1 MNKYI
6 PEILKDKFQLFT
18 KYFYVCFYGLV
29 AICLSLSL
37 LSFNINDNSFLT
49 SSSEPTHNILG
60 PIGAYVSSFLFYTFG
75 LMSYGII
82 IFFLTFTLK
91 IFFNQRLNLLFLR
104 LLFFFISLILLPL
117 SLLEVAIELKFY
129 EGIYSWG
136 FFTHKIFNLHQVTYL
151 NYSLSFAGAILF
163 LYTQNILYFKMPRVK
178 LSKVFQY
185 EEVNLKKQTQ
195 KKEPVMLNRSMS
207 TTNAREDNDE
217 VNYSSN
223 APSNL
228 KQNKINKF
236 STPSLDI
243 LDSNEPIRNNKKKL
257 ENIEQSSG
265 LLEKVFADFNIEI
278 KVINVKLGP
287 VVTLFEILP
296 SAGTKINTIINLAG
310 DISRSMGVG
319 AVRIAQIYG
328 TQYLGVEVPNSQRE
342 TVTIKELLS
351 DINFKDTT
359 HKIPICIGKDISGNI
374 EVIDLS
380 KTPHLLVAGTTGSG
394 KSVFINTLLTS
405 ILYKF
410 SPKDLRLILIDPKML
425 ELSVYNDIAHLLT
438 PVVTEPKKAII
449 ALKWVCKEMERRYS
463 LMNEENTRSLEGY
476 NQKSLEKLP
485 FIVVFIDEMADLM
498 MTAGKEVEHYVQRL
512 AQMAR
517 ACGIHLVMATQ
528 RPSVDIITGS
538 IKANFPSRIS
548 FQVASKYD
556 SRTVLGEIGAEQL
569 LGNGDMLMSKNGAS
583 LIRYQSA
590 FISDNE
596 VNKLIKEI
604 KSSQEVNYL
613 KELDEIIKNNDESF
627 DTLSDEDEELI
638 TKSIDLIKS
647 TNKASTSFLQRNF
660 QIGYNKAARVM
671 EALEQRG
678 VVSSPNHTGKRD
690 ILINAEIN

>member
-1 MNKYI
+1 MKNNYI
-6 PEILKDKFQLFT
+6 PEIFKEKIYLSLK
-18 KYFYVCFYGLV
+18 YMYVFFLLL
-29 AICLSLSL
+29 LSILSL
-37 LSFNINDNSFLT
+37 LSLLTFDINDNSFLT
-49 SSSEPTHNILG
+49 STSNEAQNFMGDLG
-60 PIGAYVSSFLFYTFG
+60 SYYASFIFYTFG
-75 LMSYGII
+75 VLGYLVTL
-82 IFFLTFTLK
+82 FFLIYSILILLNRSPK
-91 IFFNQRLNLLFLR
+91 YIFIRLSL
-104 LLFFFISLILLPL
+104 FFISLVLIPQSLIYFDFNFIFIESIETWGVFANYLYNFYNFEYISYALSFLGLSIYLLSQNILTIFRFPRI
-117 SLLEVAIELKFY
+117 SF
-129 EGIYSWG
+129 G
-136 FFTHKIFNLHQVTYL
+136 KIFNRNVPTDSLDTKIKKDPFINNINIDSSQEINDLNEENENIISEKKSEYL
-151 NYSLSFAGAILF
+151 S
-163 LYTQNILYFKMPRVK
+163 
-178 LSKVFQY
+178 
-185 EEVNLKKQTQ
+185 
-195 KKEPVMLNRSMS
+195 
-207 TTNAREDNDE
+207 
-217 VNYSSN
+217 
-223 APSNL
+223 
-228 KQNKINKF
+228 
-236 STPSLDI
+236 PSLEI
-243 LDSNEPIRNNKKKL
+243 LDSNNALAKKKL
-257 ENIEQSSG
+257 DKENIKANSD
-265 LLEKVFADFNIEI
+265 LLERVFQDFNIEI
-278 KVINVKLGP
+278 QVINVKHGP

-296 SAGTKINTIINLAG
+296 AAGIKINTIINLAD

-328 TQYLGVEVPNSQRE
+328 TQYLGVEVPNDQRE
-342 TVTIKELLS
+342 TVTIKELL
-351 DINFKDTT
+351 INENFKNTSS
-359 HKIPICIGKDISGNI
+359 KIPICIGKDISGNI

-394 KSVFINTLLTS
+394 KSVFINTLLAS

-463 LMNEENTRSLEGY
+463 LMNEENTRNLEGY
-476 NQKSLEKLP
+476 NQKSIEKLP

-569 LGNGDMLMSKNGAS
+569 LGNGDMLMSKNGGNI
-583 LIRYQSA
+583 IRYQSA

-604 KSSQEVNYL
+604 KRSQKVQYL
-613 KELDEIIKNNDESF
+613 DELDQIIKNNDENF
-627 DTLSDEDEELI
+627 DSLSDEDEALI

-660 QIGYNKAARVM
+660 QVGYNKAARIM
-671 EALEQRG
+671 EALEHRG
-678 VVSSPNHTGKRD
+678 VVSAPNHAGKRD
-690 ILINAEIN
+690 ILINN

>member
-1 MNKYI
+1 MIPQTLILINFDVNFMKQIEDWGIIAKNLYLVHQISYI
-6 PEILKDKFQLFT
+6 S
-18 KYFYVCFYGLV
+18 Y
-29 AICLSLSL
+29 SLSL
-37 LSFNINDNSFLT
+37 
-49 SSSEPTHNILG
+49 
-60 PIGAYVSSFLFYTFG
+60 VG
-75 LMSYGII
+75 LI
-82 IFFLTFTLK
+82 
-91 IFFNQRLNLLFLR
+91 
-104 LLFFFISLILLPL
+104 LFFTCLNFHQLFKIPSFKIGNFLKAKENSSKISK
-117 SLLEVAIELKFY
+117 S
-129 EGIYSWG
+129 
-136 FFTHKIFNLHQVTYL
+136 
-151 NYSLSFAGAILF
+151 
-163 LYTQNILYFKMPRVK
+163 
-178 LSKVFQY
+178 
-185 EEVNLKKQTQ
+185 
-195 KKEPVMLNRSMS
+195 KKEPIISKIPESIIEN
-207 TTNAREDNDE
+207 TNSKIHAIEKNF
-217 VNYSSN
+217 SS
-223 APSNL
+223 
-228 KQNKINKF
+228 
-236 STPSLDI
+236 PSLDI
-243 LDSNEPIRNNKKKL
+243 LENEKINSNRKL
-257 ENIEQSSG
+257 EKENIKENSS
-265 LLEKVFADFNIEI
+265 LLEKVFNDFNIEI
-278 KVINVKLGP
+278 KVMTVRLGP
-287 VVTLFEILP
+287 VVTLYEILP
-296 SAGTKINTIINLAG
+296 AAGTKINTIINLAG

-328 TQYLGVEVPNSQRE
+328 TQFLGVEIPNKQRE

-351 DINFKDTT
+351 DDNFKNTK
-359 HKIPICIGKDISGNI
+359 HKIPICIGKDISGVI

-394 KSVFINTLLTS
+394 KSVFINTLLAS

-410 SPKDLRLILIDPKML
+410 SPTELRLILIDPKML

-449 ALKWVCKEMERRYS
+449 ALKWVCKEMERRYA
-463 LMNEENTRSLEGY
+463 LMNEEGTRSLEGF

-569 LGNGDMLMSKNGAS
+569 LGNGDMLMSKNGAN
-583 LIRYQSA
+583 LVRYQSA

-596 VNKLIKEI
+596 VNKLISEI
-604 KSSQEVNYL
+604 KKNQKVEYL
-613 KELDEIIKNNDESF
+613 EELDAIIKNDDENF
-627 DTLSDEDEELI
+627 DSLSEEDEMLI
-638 TKSIDLIKS
+638 SKSIDLIKT

-678 VVSSPNHTGKRD
+678 VVSAPNHTGKRE
-690 ILINAEIN
+690 ILIN

>member
-1 MNKYI
+1 MKNSYI
-6 PEILKDKFQLFT
+6 PTILKEKIS
-18 KYFYVCFYGLV
+18 KMISIFYGLGLFIV
-29 AICLSLSL
+29 SIMSL
-37 LSFNINDNSFLT
+37 LALLTFSINDNSFLT
-49 SSSEPTHNILG
+49 STSYPSQNLLG
-60 PIGAYVSSFLFYTFG
+60 NLGSYYASFLFYTFG
-75 LMSYGII
+75 ILAYLVTL
-82 IFFLTFTLK
+82 FFLVFSILVLLK
-91 IFFNQRLNLLFLR
+91 KNPHYIFIR
-104 LLFFFISLILLPL
+104 LLLFFISLILIPQIL
-117 SLLEVAIELKFY
+117 IEFKIEFLFI
-129 EGIYSWG
+129 ESIETWG
-136 FFTHKIFNLHQVTYL
+136 VIANQLFDLYTL
-151 NYSLSFAGAILF
+151 NYFSYLLTFLGLIIYLLSQNFFKLF
-163 LYTQNILYFKMPRVK
+163 KITIPKLNNIFK
-178 LSKVFQY
+178 
-185 EEVNLKKQTQ
+185 
-195 KKEPVMLNRSMS
+195 
-207 TTNAREDNDE
+207 
-217 VNYSSN
+217 SSN
-223 APSNL
+223 QTNIPSN
-228 KQNKINKF
+228 KIKKDPIINNIEIERHDQEGNMGNIDDKETLNQKIKYF
-236 STPSLDI
+236 SPSLEI
-243 LDSNEPIRNNKKKL
+243 LETNDASAKKKL
-257 ENIEQSSG
+257 DESNIKENSN
-265 LLEKVFADFNIEI
+265 LLEKVFQDFNIDI
-278 KVINVKLGP
+278 QVINVKLGP

-296 SAGTKINTIINLAG
+296 AAGIKINTIINLAD

-328 TQYLGVEVPNSQRE
+328 TQYLGVEVPNEQRE

-351 DINFKDTT
+351 NDNFKNTSS
-359 HKIPICIGKDISGNI
+359 KIPICIGKDISGNI

-410 SPKDLRLILIDPKML
+410 SPDDLRLILIDPKML

-438 PVVTEPKKAII
+438 PVVTEPKKAIL

-476 NQKSLEKLP
+476 NQKSIEKLP
-485 FIVVFIDEMADLM
+485 YIVVFIDEMADLM

-569 LGNGDMLMSKNGAS
+569 LGNGDMLMSKNGS
-583 LIRYQSA
+583 NLIRYQSA

-604 KSSQEVNYL
+604 KKSQEVRYL
-613 KELDEIIKNNDESF
+613 DELDEIIKNNDENF
-627 DTLSDEDEELI
+627 DTLSDEDEALI
-638 TKSIDLIKS
+638 NKSIDLIKS
-647 TNKASTSFLQRNF
+647 TNKASTSYLQRNF
-660 QIGYNKAARVM
+660 QVGYNKAARIM

-678 VVSSPNHTGKRD
+678 VVSPPNHAGKRE
-690 ILINAEIN
+690 ILINQ

>member
-1 MNKYI
+1 MKNNYI
-6 PEILKDKFQLFT
+6 PDIFKEKIKRTIKFIYALFFLIIAIMSSLALFT
-18 KYFYVCFYGLV
+18 FD
-29 AICLSLSL
+29 
-37 LSFNINDNSFLT
+37 INDNSFLT
-49 SSSEPTHNILG
+49 STSSESHNILG
-60 PIGAYVSSFLFYTFG
+60 NTGSYFASFIFYTFG
-75 LMSYGII
+75 ALGYFVIL
-82 IFFLTFTLK
+82 FFLLSGILVLFNK
-91 IFFNQRLNLLFLR
+91 PQKYIFIR
-104 LLFFFISLILLPL
+104 LLFFFISLILIPQTFIDIGIKFKFIESIQVWGIFALNLHSVYEFNYL
-117 SLLEVAIELKFY
+117 SYALSIFGLTLFLV
-129 EGIYSWG
+129 SQN
-136 FFTHKIFNLHQVTYL
+136 FFSLFTIPKIDLGKIFK
-151 NYSLSFAGAILF
+151 YS
-163 LYTQNILYFKMPRVK
+163 
-178 LSKVFQY
+178 
-185 EEVNLKKQTQ
+185 EKKSNNNKI
-195 KKEPVMLNRSMS
+195 KKEPII
-207 TTNAREDNDE
+207 DNISSSPNENIIYGDE
-217 VNYSSN
+217 KKYSENLESKNNYHS
-223 APSNL
+223 
-228 KQNKINKF
+228 
-236 STPSLDI
+236 PSLDI
-243 LDSNEPIRNNKKKL
+243 LDTDKPSDNRRSDKESIKANS
-257 ENIEQSSG
+257 E
-265 LLEKVFADFNIEI
+265 LLERVFEDFNIEI
-278 KVINVKLGP
+278 QVINVKLGP

-296 SAGTKINTIINLAG
+296 AAGIKINTIINLAD

-328 TQYLGVEVPNSQRE
+328 TQYLGVEVPNDQRE

-351 DINFKDTT
+351 NENFKNTSL
-359 HKIPICIGKDISGNI
+359 KIPICIGKDISGKI

-394 KSVFINTLLTS
+394 KSVFINTLLAS
-405 ILYKF
+405 VLYKF
-410 SPKDLRLILIDPKML
+410 SPQELRLILIDPKML

-463 LMNEENTRSLEGY
+463 LMNEENTRTLEGY
-476 NQKSLEKLP
+476 NQKSIEKLP

-569 LGNGDMLMSKNGAS
+569 LGNGDMLMSKNGGNI
-583 LIRYQSA
+583 IRYQSA

-604 KSSQEVNYL
+604 KRSQAVEYL
-613 KELDEIIKNNDESF
+613 DELDEIIKNNDENF
-627 DTLSDEDEELI
+627 DNLSDEDEVLVS
-638 TKSIDLIKS
+638 KAIDLIKS

-660 QIGYNKAARVM
+660 QVGYNKAARIM

-678 VVSSPNHTGKRD
+678 VVSPPNHAGKRE
-690 ILINAEIN
+690 ILINQ

>member
-1 MNKYI
+1 MNNKFF
-6 PEILKDKFQLFT
+6 PSSFKDKFAKLIR
-18 KYFYVCFYGLV
+18 YFYGSLFL
-29 AICLSLSL
+29 IISIILLLSF
-37 LSFNINDNSFLT
+37 LSFNIEDNSFIAH
-49 SSSEPTHNILG
+49 SSNQTNNF
-60 PIGAYVSSFLFYTFG
+60 IGVPGSFISSFFFYTFG
-75 LMSYGII
+75 IMGYLVV
-82 IFFLTFTLK
+82 
-91 IFFNQRLNLLFLR
+91 
-104 LLFFFISLILLPL
+104 LFFFIYSLLVFLNKKPKYFFIRFLVFTVSLLLLPQIFIYWKIQL
-117 SLLEVAIELKFY
+117 IFIENLNF
-129 EGIYSWG
+129 WG
-136 FFTHKIFNLHQVTYL
+136 LFATKIFIIHQN
-151 NYSLSFAGAILF
+151 NYFSYVLSFVGFVLYILSQDLF
-163 LYTQNILYFKMPRVK
+163 ILPKFKK
-178 LSKVFQY
+178 TNFQKIFQSQTIDSQ
-185 EEVNLKKQTQ
+185 KKIIR
-195 KKEPVMLNRSMS
+195 KKEP
-207 TTNAREDNDE
+207 
-217 VNYSSN
+217 
-223 APSNL
+223 
-228 KQNKINKF
+228 I
-236 STPSLDI
+236 
-243 LDSNEPIRNNKKKL
+243 IRNNLDQGKTVNSEKKEVDFSPDDSNQKYISPSL
-257 ENIEQSSG
+257 EILETNTIKTSKKEFQKNIEESSK
-265 LLEKVFADFNIEI
+265 LLERVFADFNIEI
-278 KVINVKLGP
+278 EVVNVRLGP
-287 VVTLFEILP
+287 VVTLYEILP

-328 TQYLGVEVPNSQRE
+328 TQFLGVEVPNLNRE
-342 TVTIKELLS
+342 KVTIKELLS
-351 DINFKDTT
+351 NENFKNTT

-410 SPKDLRLILIDPKML
+410 PPEDLRLILIDPKML

-438 PVVTEPKKAII
+438 PVVTEPRKAII

-476 NQKSLEKLP
+476 NEKSIEKLP
-485 FIVVFIDEMADLM
+485 YIVVFIDEMADLM

-569 LGNGDMLMSKNGAS
+569 LGNGDMLMSKNGS
-583 LIRYQSA
+583 NLIRYQSA

-596 VNKLIKEI
+596 VNKLITEI
-604 KSSQEVNYL
+604 KKNQKVQYL
-613 KELDEIIKNNDESF
+613 EELDEIIKNNDENF
-627 DTLSDEDEELI
+627 DKLSEADEELI

-660 QIGYNKAARVM
+660 QIGYNKAARIM
-671 EALEQRG
+671 ETLEQRG
-678 VVSSPNHTGKRD
+678 VVSPPNHTGKRE
-690 ILINAEIN
+690 ILINTEIN

>member
-1 MNKYI
+1 MKSKYI
-6 PEILKDKFQLFT
+6 PDIFKEKYALFLNYTYALFLLFISILS
-18 KYFYVCFYGLV
+18 
-29 AICLSLSL
+29 AAAL
-37 LSFNINDNSFLT
+37 LTFDINDNSFLT
-49 SSSEPTHNILG
+49 NTSATSGNFLG
-60 PIGAYVSSFLFYTFG
+60 DFGSYYASLVFYTFG
-75 LMSYGII
+75 ILGYLII
-82 IFFLTFTLK
+82 LFFLIYSLLVFYHKRPKYIFIRLITFFLSLVLIPQTL
-91 IFFNQRLNLLFLR
+91 IHINFNVTFIDSLATWGAFAENFNSLHSLNYINYLTSIIGLVFYLISQNI
-104 LLFFFISLILLPL
+104 ISLIKIPKIKFKNLFNNNNEGLKVNKIKKDPIINVTKEEDNKIIRETTNEYDWEDEDLTSKYFSPSLEILDTSTTL
-117 SLLEVAIELKFY
+117 SEKKTDKEKIKSNSELLE
-129 EGIYSWG
+129 
-136 FFTHKIFNLHQVTYL
+136 
-151 NYSLSFAGAILF
+151 
-163 LYTQNILYFKMPRVK
+163 RV
-178 LSKVFQY
+178 F
-185 EEVNLKKQTQ
+185 E
-195 KKEPVMLNRSMS
+195 
-207 TTNAREDNDE
+207 
-217 VNYSSN
+217 
-223 APSNL
+223 
-228 KQNKINKF
+228 
-236 STPSLDI
+236 
-243 LDSNEPIRNNKKKL
+243 
-257 ENIEQSSG
+257 
-265 LLEKVFADFNIEI
+265 DFNIDI
-278 KVINVKLGP
+278 QVINVKLGP

-296 SAGTKINTIINLAG
+296 AAGIKINTIINLAD

-319 AVRIAQIYG
+319 AVRISQIFG
-328 TQYLGVEVPNSQRE
+328 TQYLGVEVPNEKRE

-351 DINFKDTT
+351 DDNFKKSSL
-359 HKIPICIGKDISGNI
+359 KIPLCIGKDISGKI

-438 PVVTEPKKAII
+438 PVVTEPKKAIL

-485 FIVVFIDEMADLM
+485 YIVVFIDEMADLM

-569 LGNGDMLMSKNGAS
+569 LGNGDMLMSKNGGNI
-583 LIRYQSA
+583 IRYQSA

-596 VNKLIKEI
+596 VNKLINEI
-604 KSSQEVNYL
+604 KRKQKVKYL
-613 KELDEIIKNNDESF
+613 DELDEIIKNNDENF
-627 DTLSDEDEELI
+627 DTLSEEDEALI
-638 TKSIDLIKS
+638 TKAIDLIKS

-660 QIGYNKAARVM
+660 QIGYNKAARIM

-678 VVSSPNHTGKRD
+678 VVSQPNHTGKRE
-690 ILINAEIN
+690 ILINT

>member
-1 MNKYI
+1 MQNSYI
-6 PEILKDKFQLFT
+6 PEVFKDKISKSIRIL
-18 KYFYVCFYGLV
+18 YGL
-29 AICLSLSL
+29 L
-37 LSFNINDNSFLT
+37 LLFLGIFVGFALITFNINDNSFITSTSASSLNFFGPLGSY
-49 SSSEPTHNILG
+49 SSSFI
-60 PIGAYVSSFLFYTFG
+60 FYTFG
-75 LMSYGII
+75 VMGYGMVL
-82 IFFLTFTLK
+82 FFFILSILNFAHRNTK
-91 IFFNQRLNLLFLR
+91 YFFIR
-104 LLFFFISLILLPL
+104 LLGHFISLILIPQSLIYWNIVLEFYGNLPVWGTIAVSLNKTFSSDVL
-117 SLLEVAIELKFY
+117 SYFLSAIGLFLFCLS
-129 EGIYSWG
+129 INL
-136 FFTHKIFNLHQVTYL
+136 FNLFKLPHINL
-151 NYSLSFAGAILF
+151 NF
-163 LYTQNILYFKMPRVK
+163 LRT
-178 LSKVFQY
+178 
-185 EEVNLKKQTQ
+185 KQEKTIKTSV
-195 KKEPVMLNRSMS
+195 KKEPIINQNNVS
-207 TTNAREDNDE
+207 TNQT
-217 VNYSSN
+217 
-223 APSNL
+223 
-228 KQNKINKF
+228 KKINTENF
-236 STPSLDI
+236 SKDEKISNYLSPSLDI
-243 LDSNEPIRNNKKKL
+243 LENENTNKKSKNNL
-257 ENIEQSSG
+257 EGVKENSE
-265 LLEKVFADFNIEI
+265 LLERVFADFNIEI

-287 VVTLFEILP
+287 VITLYEILP
-296 SAGTKINTIINLAG
+296 AAGIKISTIINLAD

-328 TQYLGVEVPNSQRE
+328 TQFLGVEVPNDVRE

-351 DINFKDTT
+351 DNNFKNTS
-359 HKIPICIGKDISGNI
+359 HKIPICIGKDISGKI

-405 ILYKF
+405 LLYKF
-410 SPKDLRLILIDPKML
+410 SPDELRLILIDPKML

-463 LMNEENTRSLEGY
+463 LMNEENTRSLEGF
-476 NQKSLEKLP
+476 NQKSEEKLP
-485 FIVVFIDEMADLM
+485 YIVVFIDEMADLM

-569 LGNGDMLMSKNGAS
+569 LGNGDMLMSKNGGN

-604 KSSQEVNYL
+604 KRSQTVEYL
-613 KELDEIIKNNDESF
+613 DELEEIIKNDNENYES
-627 DTLSDEDEELI
+627 LSDEDEELI
-638 TKSIDLIKS
+638 SKSIDLIKS

-660 QIGYNKAARVM
+660 QIGYNKAARIM

-678 VVSSPNHTGKRD
+678 VVSPPNHTGKRE
-690 ILINAEIN
+690 ILINQV

>member
-1 MNKYI
+1 MSKYI
-6 PEILKDKFQLFT
+6 PEILKDKFQSFT

-29 AICLSLSL
+29 VICLGLSL

-60 PIGAYVSSFLFYTFG
+60 PIGSYIASFLFYTFG
-75 LMSYGII
+75 LMAYGIM
-82 IFFLTFTLK
+82 IFFFTFALK

-104 LLFFFISLILLPL
+104 LLFFFISLILIPL
-117 SLLEVAIELKFY
+117 SFLEVAIEFKLY

-136 FFTHKIFNLHQVTYL
+136 FFTHEMFKLHQIPYL
-151 NYSLSFAGAILF
+151 NYCMSFTGVILF
-163 LYTQNILYFKMPRVK
+163 LYTQNILYFKVPKVR
-178 LSKVFQY
+178 LSKIFQHK
-185 EEVNLKKQTQ
+185 EVELKKQTQ
-195 KKEPVMLNRSMS
+195 KKEPVILNRSINI
-207 TTNAREDNDE
+207 TNASEDNDE
-217 VNYSSN
+217 VEYSSSALN
-223 APSNL
+223 T
-228 KQNKINKF
+228 KQKEVNNF

-243 LDSNEPIRNNKKKL
+243 LDSNEPVKNNKKKL
-257 ENIEQSSG
+257 ENIEQSSE

-296 SAGTKINTIINLAG
+296 AAGTKINTIINLAG

-319 AVRIAQIYG
+319 PVRISQIYG
-328 TQYLGVEVPNSQRE
+328 TQYLGVEIPNNHRE
-342 TVTIKELLS
+342 SVSIKELLS
-351 DINFKDTT
+351 NDNYVSSV

-410 SPKDLRLILIDPKML
+410 SPEELRLILIDPKML

-463 LMNEENTRSLEGY
+463 LMNEEGTRSLEGY
-476 NQKSLEKLP
+476 NQKSVEKLP

-556 SRTVLGEIGAEQL
+556 SRTVLGEVGAEQL
-569 LGNGDMLMSKNGAS
+569 LGNGDMLMSKNGTS
-583 LIRYQSA
+583 LVRYQSA
-590 FISDNE
+590 FISDGE

-604 KSSQEVNYL
+604 KRSQKVEYL
-613 KELDEIIKNNDESF
+613 EELEEIIKNENDNL
-627 DTLSDEDEELI
+627 DNLSDEDEELI
-638 TKSIDLIKS
+638 SKSIDLIKS
-647 TNKASTSFLQRNF
+647 SQKASTSFLQRNF
-660 QIGYNKAARVM
+660 QIGYNKAARIM

-678 VVSSPNHTGKRD
+678 VVSEPNHSGKRT
-690 ILINAEIN
+690 ILIQ

>member
-1 MNKYI
+1 MKNSYI
-6 PEILKDKFQLFT
+6 PEILKGKILEIINIS
-18 KYFYVCFYGLV
+18 YGLCLLLASILS
-29 AICLSLSL
+29 AIALIT
-37 LSFNINDNSFLT
+37 FNINDNSFLT
-49 SSSEPTHNILG
+49 STSNVSKNLLG
-60 PIGAYVSSFLFYTFG
+60 DAGSYYASFLFYTFG
-75 LMSYGII
+75 IFAYLII
-82 IFFLTFTLK
+82 LFFLFSS
-91 IFFNQRLNLLFLR
+91 IFVFIKKNPSYIFIRLML
-104 LLFFFISLILLPL
+104 FFISLILIPQIL
-117 SLLEVAIELKFY
+117 IELKIEISFFDSIETWGVFANELY
-129 EGIYSWG
+129 DLYDLNYVSYILSLIGLFIYFLTQNIFN
-136 FFTHKIFNLHQVTYL
+136 FFRIPRIKLNNFFKSDNRKEVSKNIVKKEPIINNISTNVFSKENINEEHSNEENLHQRT
-151 NYSLSFAGAILF
+151 
-163 LYTQNILYFKMPRVK
+163 
-178 LSKVFQY
+178 
-185 EEVNLKKQTQ
+185 E
-195 KKEPVMLNRSMS
+195 
-207 TTNAREDNDE
+207 
-217 VNYSSN
+217 YSS
-223 APSNL
+223 
-228 KQNKINKF
+228 
-236 STPSLDI
+236 PSLEI
-243 LDSNEPIRNNKKKL
+243 LETDNALAKKKL
-257 ENIEQSSG
+257 DKENIKANSN
-265 LLEKVFADFNIEI
+265 LLESVFQDFNIDI

-296 SAGTKINTIINLAG
+296 AAGIKINTIINLAD

-328 TQYLGVEVPNSQRE
+328 TQYLGVEVPNEQRE
-342 TVTIKELLS
+342 SVTIKELLS
-351 DINFKDTT
+351 DENFKNTSL
-359 HKIPICIGKDISGNI
+359 KIPICIGKDISGNI

-394 KSVFINTLLTS
+394 KSVFINTLLAS

-410 SPKDLRLILIDPKML
+410 SPDDLRLILIDPKML

-438 PVVTEPKKAII
+438 PVVTEPKKAIL

-569 LGNGDMLMSKNGAS
+569 LGNGDMLMSKNGGN

-604 KSSQEVNYL
+604 KRSQAVQYL
-613 KELDEIIKNNDESF
+613 DELDEIIKNNDENF
-627 DTLSDEDEELI
+627 DSLSDEDEVLI
-638 TKSIDLIKS
+638 GKAIDLIKS
-647 TNKASTSFLQRNF
+647 SNKASTSYLQRNF
-660 QIGYNKAARVM
+660 QVGYNKAARIM

-678 VVSSPNHTGKRD
+678 VVSPPNHAGKRD
-690 ILINAEIN
+690 ILINQ